1 MQQGHYLEF
10 RFGADIACGQLK
22 GGLVVAAII
31 AAAVSIFVFAV
42 GYITEGR
49 RARRRRLDEE
59 AVNAA
64 IAFVAA
70 ASKRRRQL
78 GVLNSMSKRPSLAG
92 KNLFQLDPPPEDVGS
107 ALRRYALILD
117 DYGEAEARV
126 RFFLAPLLYGDLH
139 SLNEMHSDLR
149 AAIGTA
155 EFDERSAKVDGR

>member
-1 MQQGHYLEF
+1 VAIQ
-10 RFGADIACGQLK
+10 

-42 GYITEGR
+42 GYVTEGR

-70 ASKRRRQL
+70 SSRRRRQL
-78 GVLNSMSKRPSLAG
+78 GVLNSMARRPSLVG
-92 KNLFQLDPPPEDVGS
+92 KNLFQLDPPPEDVGN
-107 ALRRYALILD
+107 ALKRYALILD

-126 RFFLAPLLYGDLH
+126 RFFLPASLYGDLH
-139 SLNEMHSDLR
+139 TLNEMHSDLR
-149 AAIGTA
+149 AAIGTSDFA
-155 EFDERSAKVDGR
+155 EKSAKVDGEVIGWTNRTAASMNPRAQ

>member
-1 MQQGHYLEF
+1 M
-10 RFGADIACGQLK
+10 
-22 GGLVVAAII
+22 VAAII
-31 AAAVSIFVFAV
+31 AAAVSIFIFAI
-42 GYITEGR
+42 GYVTEGR

-78 GVLNSMSKRPSLAG
+78 GVLNSMSRRPSLVG
-92 KNLFQLDPPPEDVGS
+92 KNMFQLDPPPEDVGN
-107 ALRRYALILD
+107 ALKRYALILD

-126 RFFLAPLLYGDLH
+126 RFFLPPSLYGDLH

-149 AAIGTA
+149 AAIGTS
-155 EFDERSAKVDGR
+155 EFEKHSSTVDGEVIGWTNRMAAAIKPGAR